1 MTDTDSGNGPIA
13 WPPRELVGLF
23 SEPEPLIQAI
33 HDLLGAGFEHADLS
47 VLSSHEAV
55 EAVDPYGQSWR
66 DRLLPLLDE
75 RRYEVPLVTGALIA
89 IASGPVGAAIAG
101 LVAAGVGGM
110 ALKEMFEK
118 VVSLPDT
125 QEYAE
130 AVEKGELVLWVSTP
144 DAATED
150 RARQL
155 LEKHGA
161 RNIHIV
167 EREPADQP
175 DGTPDATGA

>member
-1 MTDTDSGNGPIA
+1 MSQTDTDSGNGPIA

-23 SEPEPLIQAI
+23 SEPEPLVKAI
-33 HDLLGAGFEHADLS
+33 KDLLGAGFDHADLS

-55 EAVDPYGQSWR
+55 EAADPQGQTWR
-66 DRLLPLLDE
+66 DRLMPLLDE
-75 RRYEVPLVTGALIA
+75 PRYEVPLVTGALIA

-101 LVAAGVGGM
+101 LVAAGVGGI

-130 AVEKGELVLWVSTP
+130 AVEKGELVLWVSAP
-144 DAATED
+144 DAAAEN
-150 RARQL
+150 RARPVL
-155 LEKHGA
+155 DRHGA

-167 EREPADQP
+167 EREPAAQP
-175 DGTPDATGA
+175 DADA